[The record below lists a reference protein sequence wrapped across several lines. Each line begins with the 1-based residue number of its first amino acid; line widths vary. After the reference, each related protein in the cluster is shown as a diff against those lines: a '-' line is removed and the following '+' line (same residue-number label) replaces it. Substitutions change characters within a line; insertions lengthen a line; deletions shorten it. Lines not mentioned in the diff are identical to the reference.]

1 MKLLL
6 VLLLI
11 GLAGCSGFIFV
22 SNLPATGATSVVG
35 FVSIVQLGTVVHNGA
50 FVSVTFVTFLHSGT
64 STNLTFCGNLASQ
77 FRLNTNMHVDFT
89 PGTPC
94 ATARQVIII

>member
-11 GLAGCSGFIFV
+11 GLAGCSGFVFV

-35 FVSIVQLGTVVHNGA
+35 FVSIVQLGTVVHDGA

-64 STNLTFCGNLASQ
+64 ATNLTFCGNVASQ
-77 FRLNTNMHVDFT
+77 FPLNTNLRVDFVST
-89 PGTPC
+89 APC
-94 ATARQVIII
+94 STTQVVIII